1 MPTEFNFRLNGC
13 VFPMVII
20 NRERVNGKLTGRRH
34 ISAWLDG
41 VGRFL
46 LDDDD
51 SLWERTNPAH
61 VLEYR
66 NETERK
72 CLSSVERQS
81 MQNDGWRRVSPDQL
95 VQILI
100 TAGVIRWE

>member
-1 MPTEFNFRLNGC
+1 MPPAFNFRLNGQ
-13 VFPMVII
+13 VFPMIII
-20 NRERVNGKLTGRRH
+20 NREKVDGKLTGRRH

-41 VGRFL
+41 VGRLL

-51 SLWERTNPAH
+51 LLWERTHPPH

-66 NETERK
+66 NETAWQG
-72 CLSSVERQS
+72 LSPQERQS
-81 MQNDGWRRVSPDQL
+81 MQNDGWRKASPDEL

-100 TAGVIRWE
+100 AQGVIRWE

>member
-1 MPTEFNFRLNGC
+1 MPPEFNFRLNGW
-13 VFPMVII
+13 VFPMII
-20 NRERVNGKLTGRRH
+20 ITREKVNGRLTGRRH

-51 SLWERTNPAH
+51 SLWARTNPAH

-66 NETERK
+66 NETDWQRLSPQERHTDK
-72 CLSSVERQS
+72 
-81 MQNDGWRRVSPDQL
+81 NDGWRKASPDEL

-100 TAGVIRWE
+100 NVGVIRWE